1 MLILSGF
8 LLLRRTFVTLT
19 GVGSGD
25 IKMETKSYNI
35 ILRVEVP
42 IACFRDS
49 RAREYIATYP
59 VPPPSTVYG
68 MLLSTVGEENR
79 FRHCGVKLA
88 IAMLSE
94 TAKSRVIRKIRRFKE
109 KDIHS
114 SKNSKPDYQELLTG
128 IKFVVWIDATADKST
143 PNLSERLQQAMTDPS
158 SVIRFGNIC
167 LGESRDLVNSIDL
180 LTHDSPQVELKWLV
194 QDEYGELTLPYW
206 VDRLGSAGTRWR
218 RYTLIKSVNWEPS
231 TQSWTQIQTE

>member
-1 MLILSGF
+1 MGENNDNTIVL
-8 LLLRRTFVTLT
+8 
-19 GVGSGD
+19 
-25 IKMETKSYNI
+25 K
-35 ILRVEVP
+35 VEVP

-79 FRHCGVKLA
+79 FKHCGVKLA

-109 KDIHS
+109 RDIHS

-128 IKFVVWIDATADKST
+128 IKFVVWID
-143 PNLSERLQQAMTDPS
+143 
-158 SVIRFGNIC
+158 
-167 LGESRDLVNSIDL
+167 L
-180 LTHDSPQVELKWLV
+180 LTDDRQHGELKWIA

-206 VDRLGSAGTRWR
+206 VDRLGSAHTRWQ
-218 RYTLIKSVNWEPS
+218 RYTLIKSVDWQPS
-231 TQSWTQIQTE
+231 TKSWTQI

>member
-1 MLILSGF
+1 MVSSRIAL
-8 LLLRRTFVTLT
+8 
-19 GVGSGD
+19 
-25 IKMETKSYNI
+25 K
-35 ILRVEVP
+35 VEVP
-42 IACFRDS
+42 VACFRDS

-94 TAKSRVIRKIRRFKE
+94 TAKSRVIRKVRRFKIR
-109 KDIHS
+109 DINS
-114 SKNSKPDYQELLTG
+114 SKNSKPDYQEILTG
-128 IKFVVWIDATADKST
+128 IKFVVWIDGSEDKSIPNLAERLHNATAD
-143 PNLSERLQQAMTDPS
+143 QS
-158 SVIRFGNIC
+158 SIVRFGNIC

-180 LTHDSPQVELKWLV
+180 LTSDLQQGSLKWLA

-206 VDRLGSAGTRWR
+206 VDRLGSKLTRWR
-218 RYTLIKSVNWEPS
+218 RYTLVKSVDWEPPIV
-231 TQSWTQIQTE
+231 SWTRIQAE

>member
-1 MLILSGF
+1 MTINKIAL
-8 LLLRRTFVTLT
+8 
-19 GVGSGD
+19 
-25 IKMETKSYNI
+25 K
-35 ILRVEVP
+35 VEVP

-49 RAREYIATYP
+49 RAREYIATYL

-94 TAKSRVIRKIRRFKE
+94 TAKSRVIRKVRRFKVR
-109 KDIHS
+109 DISS

-128 IKFVVWIDATADKST
+128 IKFVVWIDATVDKSV
-143 PNLSERLQQAMTDPS
+143 PNLAERLHKAMTDPS
-158 SVIRFGNIC
+158 SVVRFGNIC

-180 LTHDSPQVELKWLV
+180 LTDKHQQGALKWLT

-206 VDRLGSAGTRWR
+206 IDRLGSERTQWL
-218 RYTLIKSVNWEPS
+218 RYTLIKSQDWEPPALA
-231 TQSWTQIQTE
+231 WTQIQTN

>member
-1 MLILSGF
+1 MTTSSISLKI
-8 LLLRRTFVTLT
+8 
-19 GVGSGD
+19 
-25 IKMETKSYNI
+25 
-35 ILRVEVP
+35 EVP

-79 FRHCGVKLA
+79 FRHCRVNLA

-94 TAKSRVIRKIRRFKE
+94 TAKSRVIRKVHRFKE
-109 KDIHS
+109 RDIHS

-128 IKFVVWIDATADKST
+128 IKFVVWIDATEDKST
-143 PNLSERLQQAMTDPS
+143 PNLSERIHQALTDPGS
-158 SVIRFGNIC
+158 IVRFGNIC

-180 LTHDSPQVELKWLV
+180 FAQERHQGELKWLV
-194 QDEYGELTLPYW
+194 QHENGELTLPSW
-206 VDRLGSAGTRWR
+206 VDHLGSERSQWL
-218 RYTLIKSVNWEPS
+218 RYTLIRSKDWEP
-231 TQSWTQIQTE
+231 QALAWTQIQTNNNTSTSV

>member
-1 MLILSGF
+1 MGENNN
-8 LLLRRTFVTLT
+8 T
-19 GVGSGD
+19 
-25 IKMETKSYNI
+25 I
-35 ILRVEVP
+35 ILKVEVP

-79 FRHCGVKLA
+79 FRHSGVKLA

-109 KDIHS
+109 RDIHS

-128 IKFVVWIDATADKST
+128 IKFVVWIDAIADKST
-143 PNLSERLQQAMTDPS
+143 PNLSERLHQSMTDPS

-167 LGESRDLVNSIDL
+167 LGESRNLVNLIDL
-180 LTHDSPQVELKWLV
+180 LTKDSLQGKLKWLT
-194 QDEYGELTLPYW
+194 QYEYGELTLPYW
-206 VDRLGSAGTRWR
+206 VDRLGSEHTRWK
-218 RYTLIKSVNWEPS
+218 RYTLIKSIDWEPS
-231 TQSWTQIQTE
+231 TRSWTQIQAE

>member
-1 MLILSGF
+1 MMNSIAL
-8 LLLRRTFVTLT
+8 
-19 GVGSGD
+19 
-25 IKMETKSYNI
+25 K
-35 ILRVEVP
+35 VEVP
-42 IACFRDS
+42 VACFRDS

-94 TAKSRVIRKIRRFKE
+94 PAKSRVIRKVRRFKE
-109 KDIHS
+109 RDLNS

-143 PNLSERLQQAMTDPS
+143 PNLAQRLHQAMNDPH
-158 SVIRFGNIC
+158 SVVRFGNIC
-167 LGESRDLVNSIDL
+167 LGESRDLVNSIDIF
-180 LTHDSPQVELKWLV
+180 TEDSQQGSLKWLT
-194 QDEYGELTLPYW
+194 QDEYGEITLPYW
-206 VDRLGSAGTRWR
+206 VDRLGSERTRWL
-218 RYTLIKSVNWEPS
+218 RYTLMKSVDWEPPLL
-231 TQSWTQIQTE
+231 SWTQIQTD

>member
-1 MLILSGF
+1 MI
-8 LLLRRTFVTLT
+8 
-19 GVGSGD
+19 
-25 IKMETKSYNI
+25 INNI
-35 ILRVEVP
+35 ALKVEVP
-42 IACFRDS
+42 VACFRDS

-88 IAMLSE
+88 IAMLSDA
-94 TAKSRVIRKIRRFKE
+94 AKSRVIRKVRRFKE

-128 IKFVVWIDATADKST
+128 IKFVVWIDARADKST
-143 PNLSERLQQAMTDPS
+143 PNLSERLHQAMTDPS
-158 SVIRFGNIC
+158 SVVRFGNIC
-167 LGESRDLVNSIDL
+167 LGESRDLVNSIDII
-180 LTHDSPQVELKWLV
+180 TNDRQQESLKWLT

-206 VDRLGSAGTRWR
+206 VDRLGSERTQWL
-218 RYTLIKSVNWEPS
+218 RYTLIKSQDWEPPALA
-231 TQSWTQIQTE
+231 WTQIQTN

>member
-1 MLILSGF
+1 MGENNDNTIVL
-8 LLLRRTFVTLT
+8 
-19 GVGSGD
+19 
-25 IKMETKSYNI
+25 K
-35 ILRVEVP
+35 VEVP

-68 MLLSTVGEENR
+68 MLLSTVGEESR

-109 KDIHS
+109 RDIHS

-128 IKFVVWIDATADKST
+128 IKFVVWIDATADISI
-143 PNLSERLQQAMTDPS
+143 PNLSERLHQALTAPS
-158 SVIRFGNIC
+158 SVVRFGNIC

-180 LTHDSPQVELKWLV
+180 LTDDRQHGELKWIA

-206 VDRLGSAGTRWR
+206 VDRLGSAHTRWQ
-218 RYTLIKSVNWEPS
+218 RYTLIKSVDWQPS
-231 TQSWTQIQTE
+231 TKSWTQI

>member
-1 MLILSGF
+1 MTINKIALQ
-8 LLLRRTFVTLT
+8 
-19 GVGSGD
+19 
-25 IKMETKSYNI
+25 
-35 ILRVEVP
+35 VEVP
-42 IACFRDS
+42 VACFRDS

-79 FRHCGVKLA
+79 LKHCGVKLA

-109 KDIHS
+109 RDIHS

-128 IKFVVWIDATADKST
+128 IKFVVWIDATVDKSV
-143 PNLSERLQQAMTDPS
+143 PNLAERLHKAMTDPS
-158 SVIRFGNIC
+158 SVVRFGNIC
-167 LGESRDLVNSIDL
+167 LGESRDLVNSIDII
-180 LTHDSPQVELKWLV
+180 TNDRQQESLKWLT

-206 VDRLGSAGTRWR
+206 VDRLGSERTQWL
-218 RYTLIKSVNWEPS
+218 RYTLIKSQDWEPPALA
-231 TQSWTQIQTE
+231 WTQIQTN

>member
-1 MLILSGF
+1 MIN
-8 LLLRRTFVTLT
+8 
-19 GVGSGD
+19 
-25 IKMETKSYNI
+25 NI
-35 ILRVEVP
+35 ALQVEVP

-79 FRHCGVKLA
+79 FKHCGVKLA

-94 TAKSRVIRKIRRFKE
+94 PAKSRVIRKVRRFKE
-109 KDIHS
+109 RDLNS

-143 PNLSERLQQAMTDPS
+143 PNLAQRLHQAMTDPS
-158 SVIRFGNIC
+158 SVVRFGNIC
-167 LGESRDLVNSIDL
+167 LGESRDLVNSIDIF
-180 LTHDSPQVELKWLV
+180 TEDSQQGSLKWLT
-194 QDEYGELTLPYW
+194 QSEYGELTLSYW
-206 VDRLGSAGTRWR
+206 VDRLGSERTRWL
-218 RYTLIKSVNWEPS
+218 RYTLMKSVDWEPPVI
-231 TQSWTQIQTE
+231 SWTQIQTD

>member
-1 MLILSGF
+1 MTINKIALQ
-8 LLLRRTFVTLT
+8 
-19 GVGSGD
+19 
-25 IKMETKSYNI
+25 
-35 ILRVEVP
+35 VEVP
-42 IACFRDS
+42 VACFRDS

-94 TAKSRVIRKIRRFKE
+94 TAKSRVIRRVRRFK
-109 KDIHS
+109 DRDPNS

-128 IKFVVWIDATADKST
+128 IKFVVWIDATADKSL
-143 PNLSERLQQAMTDPS
+143 PNLVERLHQAMTDPS
-158 SVIRFGNIC
+158 SVVRFGNIC

-180 LTHDSPQVELKWLV
+180 LTNEHQQGALKWLT

-206 VDRLGSAGTRWR
+206 IDRLGSERTRWL
-218 RYTLIKSVNWEPS
+218 RYKLTKSVDWEPPALA
-231 TQSWTQIQTE
+231 WTEIQTD

>member
-1 MLILSGF
+1 MGENNDNTIVL
-8 LLLRRTFVTLT
+8 
-19 GVGSGD
+19 
-25 IKMETKSYNI
+25 K
-35 ILRVEVP
+35 VEVP

-68 MLLSTVGEENR
+68 MLLSTVGEESR

-109 KDIHS
+109 RDIHS

-128 IKFVVWIDATADKST
+128 IKFVVWIDATADISI
-143 PNLSERLQQAMTDPS
+143 PNLSERLHQALTAPS
-158 SVIRFGNIC
+158 
-167 LGESRDLVNSIDL
+167 
-180 LTHDSPQVELKWLV
+180 
-194 QDEYGELTLPYW
+194 YGELTLPYW
-206 VDRLGSAGTRWR
+206 VDRLGSAHTRWQ
-218 RYTLIKSVNWEPS
+218 RYTLIKSVDWQPS
-231 TQSWTQIQTE
+231 TKSWTQI